1 MTLFNEKCILMFVL
15 SGEVSN
21 ETNSQVPSRLP
32 VNRFDIILVGAF
44 TILVDKLPKT
54 PWVVMEYIC
63 GRK

>member
-1 MTLFNEKCILMFVL
+1 MFVL

-44 TILVDKLPKT
+44 TILVDKLPKP
-54 PWVVMEYIC
+54 PWVGMEYIC